1 MPRVLITAFKPYDR
15 WRVNASWLALVELT
29 KQLPPAADVTTRL
42 YAVDY
47 SQLKE
52 RLAEDLQADF
62 DYVLHLGQAPGSTC
76 VQLEK
81 IGLNV
86 AGPVGR
92 ESVESP
98 PLVEDGPVAYQSRLP
113 LAEWAACLRDEG
125 IPATVSYHA
134 GAYLCNAALYL
145 THHLIAQHG
154 YKTQAVFVHLPLDAT
169 QAAQEQPSV
178 PSLPAAVSAQ
188 AVRLILQRLGAVQS
202 SGSSAPSSV

>member
-1 MPRVLITAFKPYDR
+1 MPRVLITAFKPYDH
-15 WRVNASWLALVELT
+15 WRTNASWLALVELT
-29 KQLPPAADVTTRL
+29 KHLPSTAEVTTRL

-47 SQLKE
+47 AQLKE
-52 RLAEDLQADF
+52 RLAEDVRGNF

-92 ESVESP
+92 ESVEPP
-98 PLVEDGPVAYQSRLP
+98 PLVADGPVAYQSGLP
-113 LAEWAACLRDEG
+113 LAEWAEILRNEG
-125 IPATVSYHA
+125 IPATVSYYA

-145 THHLIAQHG
+145 THHYVAQNG
-154 YKTQAVFVHLPLDAT
+154 YKSKAAFVHLPLDVT
-169 QAAQEQPSV
+169 QAAQEQPGA
-178 PSLPAAVSAQ
+178 PSMPAALSAH

-202 SGSSAPSSV
+202 SGSSTSSAV